1 MTPLIPVL
9 NKDLARHNNVTMA
22 SLSIASLISFFL
34 EEKKSIERGE
44 NHYKSNHV
52 EYFAYNQGCLR
63 GEVHASMKKKVY
75 KVTVSVRPGETGV
88 PLKKLCTK
96 L

>member
-1 MTPLIPVL
+1 
-9 NKDLARHNNVTMA
+9 MA

-63 GEVHASMKKKVY
+63 GEVHASMKKVY
-75 KVTVSVRPGETGV
+75 KVTVSVQPRETGV